1 MQEIRL
7 RRPCSSVLNSGT
19 TSSGNGER
27 SLRHPILR
35 WLVSDG
41 LNQCDRIQYM
51 NIRGC
56 GHHDSGFLVQICY
69 IYTSPVSGQILSTC
83 IQLVVVKFFE
93 GNTLVNIYHIGR
105 YSLDNR
111 GFSCAVVDVAGSP

>member
-19 TSSGNGER
+19 TSSGNGAKGA
-27 SLRHPILR
+27 SVDPILW

-56 GHHDSGFLVQICY
+56 GHDDSGFLVQIYY
-69 IYTSPVSGQILSTC
+69 IYTSPVSG
-83 IQLVVVKFFE
+83 
-93 GNTLVNIYHIGR
+93 
-105 YSLDNR
+105 
-111 GFSCAVVDVAGSP
+111 